1 MKTKKKILLSAV
13 PIIAVTAVL
22 LSLMLFRGGRL
33 AVGSEEPAEV
43 RFADSVYTLSSDDT
57 EELRDIFA
65 GKRLYRDNPSCG
77 FDENASVKF
86 GDSQTFC
93 IAKDTCPIVYWKE
106 KDEYIKQNP
115 AYGRIICRC
124 ETVPEAEIVAAIQ
137 RRPGAVS
144 VEGVKRRCRAGM
156 GRCQSG
162 FCQSRV
168 VAILARELGCDPSKV
183 LLEDAGSWLVEGPLK
198 GVR

>member
-13 PIIAVTAVL
+13 PIIAVAAVL
-22 LSLMLFRGGRL
+22 LSLMLLRGGRL
-33 AVGSEEPAEV
+33 AVGSEESAEV

-57 EELRDIFA
+57 EELRGIFA
-65 GKRLYRDNPSCG
+65 GKGLYHDNPSCG

-106 KDEYIKQNP
+106 KDEYIRQNP

-124 ETVPEAEIVAAIQ
+124 ETVSEGEILDAL
-137 RRPGAVS
+137 RRNPKATDID
-144 VEGVKRRCRAGM
+144 GVKRRTRAGM
-156 GRCQSG
+156 GRCQGG
-162 FCQSRV
+162 FCMPYVMRLIEKETGKSMTE
-168 VAILARELGCDPSKV
+168 ITK
-183 LLEDAGSWLVEGPLK
+183 K
-198 GVR
+198 GGKSNTVTGRL

>member
-13 PIIAVTAVL
+13 PIIAVAAVL

-57 EELRDIFA
+57 EELRGIFA

-93 IAKDTCPIVYWKE
+93 IAKDTCPILEGK
-106 KDEYIKQNP
+106 
-115 AYGRIICRC
+115 GRIYKARRRRKNAIIRFV
-124 ETVPEAEIVAAIQ
+124 EAFRLFVPV
-137 RRPGAVS
+137 
-144 VEGVKRRCRAGM
+144 C
-156 GRCQSG
+156 
-162 FCQSRV
+162 
-168 VAILARELGCDPSKV
+168 
-183 LLEDAGSWLVEGPLK
+183 LV
-198 GVR
+198 

>member
-13 PIIAVTAVL
+13 PIIAVAAVL

-57 EELRDIFA
+57 EELRGIFA

-86 GDSQTFC
+86 GVSQTFC

-106 KDEYIKQNP
+106 KDEYIKKNP

-124 ETVPEAEIVAAIQ
+124 ETVSEGEIIDAL
-137 RRPGAVS
+137 RRNPKATDID
-144 VEGVKRRCRAGM
+144 GVKRRTRAGM
-156 GRCQSG
+156 GRCQGG
-162 FCQSRV
+162 FCMPYVMRL
-168 VAILARELGCDPSKV
+168 IEKETGKPMTEITK
-183 LLEDAGSWLVEGPLK
+183 K
-198 GVR
+198 GGKSNTVTGRL

>member
-1 MKTKKKILLSAV
+1 MKTKKKILFSAV
-13 PIIAVTAVL
+13 PIIAVAAVL
-22 LSLMLFRGGRL
+22 LSLMLLRGGRL
-33 AVGSEEPAEV
+33 AVGSEVPAEV

-57 EELRDIFA
+57 EELRGIFA
-65 GKRLYRDNPSCG
+65 GKGLYRDNPSCG

-124 ETVPEAEIVAAIQ
+124 ETVSEGEIMDAL
-137 RRPGAVS
+137 RRNPKATDID
-144 VEGVKRRCRAGM
+144 GVKRRTRAGM
-156 GRCQSG
+156 GRCQGG
-162 FCQSRV
+162 FCMPYVMRL
-168 VAILARELGCDPSKV
+168 IEKETGKPMTEITK
-183 LLEDAGSWLVEGPLK
+183 K
-198 GVR
+198 GGKSNTVTGRL

>member
-13 PIIAVTAVL
+13 PIIAVAAVL
-22 LSLMLFRGGRL
+22 LSLMLLRGGRL
-33 AVGSEEPAEV
+33 AVGSEESAEV

-57 EELRDIFA
+57 EELRGIFA
-65 GKRLYRDNPSCG
+65 GKGLYHDNPSCG

-124 ETVPEAEIVAAIQ
+124 ETVSEGEIIDAL
-137 RRPGAVS
+137 RRNPKATDID
-144 VEGVKRRCRAGM
+144 GVKRRTRAGM
-156 GRCQSG
+156 GRCQGG
-162 FCQSRV
+162 FCMPYVMRL
-168 VAILARELGCDPSKV
+168 IEKETGKPMTEITK
-183 LLEDAGSWLVEGPLK
+183 K
-198 GVR
+198 GGKSNTVTGRL